1 LHSNTERGKKQARE
15 AGAERACLGVICT
28 MGQGAIMQEG
38 RSAGASGLSGLTTDT
53 CRGGAWAF
61 CLAFAI
67 ALAAIAQRPARAE
80 TLTLDGA
87 SPAGTVT
94 LSGTSLPA
102 QYNPVNVYAGVLDWT
117 SSTGTP
123 GVPNVWTY
131 CIDVAAIINVNN
143 SYTYSPESLSFS
155 PTIVN
160 AIQWL
165 WDDSTFANAGQI
177 NSQTNVNAISAEHA
191 AMLQVALWDVIYN
204 AGSSSVSNTALSFA
218 NPGNGLTS
226 TDLTNALSAA
236 HTDYQNGVSGPPVT
250 NVPEL
255 TELLATSGQN
265 QVIFI
270 GTAPA
275 PSLPLPKSSLGGLA
289 LLGLLGI
296 GCFCRRAQIA
306 DDIR

>member
-1 LHSNTERGKKQARE
+1 
-15 AGAERACLGVICT
+15 
-28 MGQGAIMQEG
+28 MQEG
-38 RSAGASGLSGLTTDT
+38 RRVGVTGLVANT
-53 CRGGAWAF
+53 CAF
-61 CLAFAI
+61 YLAFAFG
-67 ALAAIAQRPARAE
+67 LAAIAQRPARAE

-94 LSGTSLPA
+94 LSGASLPA

-123 GVPNVWTY
+123 SVPNVWTY

-143 SYTYSPESLSFS
+143 SYSYTPESLSFS
-155 PTIVN
+155 TTIVN

-177 NSQTNVNAISAEHA
+177 NSQPNVNAMSAEHA

-275 PSLPLPKSSLGGLA
+275 PSLPLPKSCAGGLA

-296 GCFCRRAQIA
+296 GCFRGRAQILVGQ
-306 DDIR
+306 